1 MKLLKGVKTQYA
13 SVTIIA
19 HNWQY
24 IYIYTPCLK

>member
-24 IYIYTPCLK
+24 IYIPCLK